1 MSSFKLYLNT
11 GKGTPQNR
19 PIMVSYHFNN
29 QRLIYYTGLKIA
41 ESGFNP
47 IGRNP
52 AKPEIIDRVYINNR
66 LALIRNLIGT
76 IENESLAGGKVLTPD
91 LFRIELNNRLKPK
104 PIEPGKPHR
113 VTLKEYFD
121 MYIAEMPNRAN
132 ATTGRKLSKA
142 LPIKYTTI
150 KNLFVDF
157 CTFEGRDY
165 DFQDIDSQFFD
176 RFTAY
181 LMNVKRYAT
190 NTHGRTIKFLK
201 TVLNRAKE
209 QGYNDNSQFSDVLK
223 AKAFEESE
231 SIYLNE
237 TELEAIRTLNLTDRA
252 GLDRVR
258 DLFLIGCETG
268 LRFSDYTT
276 LKTEDIDLKEN
287 KVRVLAKKTGR
298 KVVIPLSP
306 NVLTILQ
313 KYQFT
318 LPKAISNQKF
328 NEALKVIAELA
339 GITEPVVVNI
349 TRGGELETTIHK
361 KYELVTSHV
370 ARRSFATNQIK
381 KGLEPMLVM
390 SITGH
395 KTESEF
401 LKYIKLTSDE
411 KAELFAARNNW

>member
-29 QRLIYYTGLKIA
+29 QRLIYYTGLKIS

-47 IGRNP
+47 TGRNP

-121 MYIAEMPNRAN
+121 IYIAEMPNRAN

-223 AKAFEESE
+223 AKAYEESE

-237 TELEAIRTLNLTDRA
+237 IELEAIRSLNLTDRA

-339 GITEPVVVNI
+339 GIKEPVVVNI
-349 TRGGELETTIHK
+349 TRGGELETTVHK

-381 KGLEPMLVM
+381 KGLEPMLIM